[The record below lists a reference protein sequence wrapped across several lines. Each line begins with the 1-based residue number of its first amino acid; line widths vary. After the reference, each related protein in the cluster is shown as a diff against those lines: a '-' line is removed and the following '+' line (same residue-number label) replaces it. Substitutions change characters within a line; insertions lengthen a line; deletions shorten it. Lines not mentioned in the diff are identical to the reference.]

1 MAKQMKK
8 ERKKKLYTW
17 RWNLMPGDGWA
28 GFNQCTAY
36 TKKEALA
43 IAEDRTTG
51 PNKLTVDMNTFK
63 CRTTEQAIKEW
74 NDFTAHF
81 YMMMD

>member
-8 ERKKKLYTW
+8 DKKKKLYTW
-17 RWNLMPGDGWA
+17 RWKLQPGDGWA

-43 IAEDRTTG
+43 KAHLHTSLE
-51 PNKLTVDMNTFK
+51 VDMSTFK
-63 CRTTEQAIKEW
+63 CRTTDKAIKEW
-74 NDFTAHF
+74 NDLTASF